1 MLWAV
6 GCKPTSKMSPEQ
18 VYQDTW
24 LKVNRGDLSA
34 ALVQSDA
41 GLEEF
46 ASPDSEWHWRFT
58 ILKAEIKMRQRSNKE
73 SLALLEPELPASL
86 KRTDLVV
93 WQKLI
98 QGTANSRL
106 SQFDRAS
113 TILDEAETLARS
125 NSPALLGEVALR
137 KGTLA
142 FLRGDAKTAESD
154 YHKALADSLL
164 RKDSFLEASAL
175 GSLGLVA
182 TRQEHFDESIDWD
195 NAALQL
201 SNSLGARISAA
212 RILGNMGWSYF
223 ELGDYENSLALFR
236 QAEESFAQAGAP
248 GLQIEWLTDI
258 GVTNYYLGNYEAAE
272 KESLKALELARSHGN
287 QLATTECLN
296 NLSLVALGEGHIDVA
311 GAYNLEA
318 EKTASAAND
327 ADGGVTAILASGRIE
342 EARSHYKEAEQAL
355 KMVLENRSAPTALRW
370 EAEARLGRVYD
381 EEGRTARAENEYK
394 RSIQTIQAAR
404 HSVGQ
409 DELRLTFLSS
419 AIDFYD
425 DYIDFLIRHGRVD
438 DALQAADLTRS
449 QTLAEGL
456 ASAGHAPT
464 ERYQKPLPRQLAQR
478 LHATLLVYWV
488 GQNHSYLWVITPTKL
503 NYFLLP
509 RKSQIDPVV
518 KAYRQAILDGRDVLA
533 SNGEGGKQLYA
544 MLVAPARNLIPE
556 DSRVVLLPAE
566 SLYGLNFETII
577 VPDPRPHFWI
587 EDVTLSTASS
597 LALLSSANQKTPGKE
612 KSLLLVGNPEPANAD
627 FPPLAQAQAEIQKIS
642 GHFPPAMRDVLE
654 GPKATAAAYL
664 TSSPG
669 RFSYLH
675 FVTHGTASRTR
686 PLESAVILSREGD
699 SFKLYAR
706 DIVAHPLQAQL
717 VTISACNGAGT
728 RAYAGEGLV
737 GLSWAFLRAGAHNVI
752 ASLWEV
758 SDASSTPQLM
768 DALYEGLTHEEDPAT
783 ALRNAKL
790 SILKSNAHSV
800 FAKPFYWAPF
810 QLYAGS

>member
-1 MLWAV
+1 
-6 GCKPTSKMSPEQ
+6 
-18 VYQDTW
+18 
-24 LKVNRGDLSA
+24 LKVNRGDLSS
-34 ALVQSDA
+34 ALVESEA
-41 GLEEF
+41 GLKQF
-46 ASPDSEWHWRFT
+46 PSPDSEWHWRFT

-86 KRTDLVV
+86 KGTDLAV

-106 SQFDRAS
+106 LQFDQAK
-113 TILDEAETLARS
+113 TFLDEAEFLAKT

-137 KGTLA
+137 RGTLA
-142 FLRGDAKTAESD
+142 FLRGDPKTAESE
-154 YHKALADSLL
+154 YRKALTDSLL

-175 GSLGLVA
+175 GSLGLAA

-195 NAALQL
+195 NAALRL

-212 RILGNMGWSYF
+212 RILGNLGWSYF

-258 GVTNYYLGNYEAAE
+258 GVTEYYLGNYEGAE
-272 KESLKALELARSHGN
+272 KESLKALELARSHGD
-287 QLATTECLN
+287 QLAITECLN
-296 NLSLVALGEGHIDVA
+296 NLSLVALSQGHIELA
-311 GAYNLEA
+311 GTYNFEA
-318 EKTASAAND
+318 VKTALAAKD
-327 ADGGVTAILASGRIE
+327 ADGGVTALLGSGRIE
-342 EARSHYKEAEQAL
+342 EARKHFKEAEQAL
-355 KMVLENRSAPTALRW
+355 KTVLENPSAATALRW
-370 EAEARLGRVYD
+370 EAEARLGTLYD
-381 EEGRTARAENEYK
+381 EEGRTAAAEKEYK
-394 RSIQTIQAAR
+394 RAIQTIQAAR
-404 HSVGQ
+404 LSVGQ

-425 DYIDFLIRHGRVD
+425 DYIDFLVRHGRAE
-438 DALQAADLTRS
+438 DALQVADLTRS

-456 ASAGHAPT
+456 ASANHAPA
-464 ERYQKPLPRQLAQR
+464 ERHLKPLPRQLAQKLR
-478 LHATLLVYWV
+478 ATLLVYWV
-488 GQNHSYLWVITPTKL
+488 GQNHSYLWAITPTKL
-503 NYFLLP
+503 TYFLLP
-509 RKSQIDPVV
+509 KKSQIDPAV
-518 KAYRQAILDGRDVLA
+518 KAYRQAILDGHDVLA
-533 SNGEGGKQLYA
+533 SDSEDGKQLFA
-544 MLVAPARNLIPE
+544 ILVAPARNLIPK

-566 SLYGLNFETII
+566 SLFGLNFETII
-577 VPDPRPHFWI
+577 VPDPHPHFWI

-597 LALLSSANQKTPGKE
+597 LALLSSSNHKPFGSE
-612 KSLLLVGNPEPANAD
+612 NSLLLVGNPEPASAD
-627 FPPLAQAQAEIQKIS
+627 FPALAQGRAEIQKIS
-642 GHFPPAMRDVLE
+642 SHFPSAKREVLE
-654 GPKATAAAYL
+654 GRKATAAAYL

-675 FVTHGTASRTR
+675 FVTHGTASQTR
-686 PLESAVILSREGD
+686 PLESAVILSRDGD

-706 DIVAHPLQAQL
+706 DIVTHPLHAQL
-717 VTISACNGAGT
+717 VTISACNGAGS

-768 DALYEGLTHEEDPAT
+768 DTLYEGLTHGEDPAI

-790 SILKSNAHSV
+790 SLLKSNAHSV